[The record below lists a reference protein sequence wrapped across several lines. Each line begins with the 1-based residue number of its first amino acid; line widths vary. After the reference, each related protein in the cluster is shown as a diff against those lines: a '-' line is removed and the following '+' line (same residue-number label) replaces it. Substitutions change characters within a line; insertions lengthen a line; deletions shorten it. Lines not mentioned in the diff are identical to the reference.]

1 YPISRRQQAN
11 MAKMQEKMQKMQPE
25 LKRLEQ
31 EYKGREQEL
40 HQAKMRYM
48 MEHGVNP
55 MSQLGG
61 CLLMFAQ
68 MPVFMGLYYCLQE
81 NVFFRL
87 KSVFPFW
94 IPNLA
99 APDMLFWWGE
109 KIPWI
114 STPDSMGGTL
124 YLGPFFNLLPVIAV
138 VLMWVQQKLFTPPP
152 ADEQQAMQQSMFK
165 YMMIF
170 FGFMFYKVP
179 AGLCLYFIA
188 SSLWGL
194 AERKLLP
201 KKKDGAAEPPE
212 TPGRGGRGGRGRGVP
227 PPRPQ
232 PKGWFGQKLD
242 DLREAWRRLLEA
254 AEKK

>member
-1 YPISRRQQAN
+1 
-11 MAKMQEKMQKMQPE
+11 MQERMQKMQPE
-25 LKRLEQ
+25 LKRLEEQ
-31 EYKGREQEL
+31 YKGRDPQEL
-40 HQAKMRYM
+40 HQAKMKYM

-55 MSQLGG
+55 MAQLGG

-87 KSVFPFW
+87 KSVFPWW
-94 IPNLA
+94 IQNLA
-99 APDMLFWWGE
+99 APDMLFSWSD
-109 KIPWI
+109 KIPYI
-114 STPDSMGGTL
+114 SKPESLGGTF

-138 VLMWVQQKLFTPPP
+138 ALMWMQQKLFTPPP
-152 ADEQQAMQQSMFK
+152 ADEQQAMQQSVFK

-201 KKKDGAAEPPE
+201 KKKITDEPPDV
-212 TPGRGGRGGRGRGVP
+212 PGKGGKGGRGKGVP
-227 PPRPQ
+227 PPKPQ
-232 PKGWFGQKLD
+232 PKGWFGRKLESMGD
-242 DLREAWRRLLEA
+242 AWKKLLEA